1 MRQVEIGSVHHG
13 LAGPVAARDA
23 DSLRAVVG
31 LLAARAS
38 RPAGMR
44 AAPVLRLR
52 QFVAG
57 EIDDVL
63 LGMRWRQGEI
73 KTHKAFGKNDERD
86 QQQALDQPAGEDA
99 SVGED
104 SNRGFSS
111 QGLWRASERGTP
123 SGLELFPWRRPFH
136 QQARRLG
143 PLSDRFG
150 NGGNFDHLLRT
161 TFLGDWY

>member
-1 MRQVEIGSVHHG
+1 MRQVELGSVHHG
-13 LAGPVAARDA
+13 LAGLVAAGDA
-23 DSLRAVVG
+23 DGLRAVMG
-31 LLAARAS
+31 LAAAGAS
-38 RPAGMR
+38 RLAGLR
-44 AAPVLRLR
+44 AAAVLRLR
-52 QFVAG
+52 QLVAG
-57 EIDDVL
+57 VIDDIF
-63 LGMRWRQGEI
+63 LGMSWRQREI
-73 KTHKAFGKNDERD
+73 KTHKVLGNYDERN
-86 QQQALDQPAGEDA
+86 QQQALDQPAGENA

-104 SNRGFSS
+104 SNRGFSG